1 MEIRHLE
8 RKISHYI
15 TLHLTV
21 SPVYLE
27 HGAGSIVMVTLLCSA
42 QSPRRAP
49 PRPASYSVVWQKLGM
64 AMAGDTTALDT
75 VRFTGLNWLTWERE
89 CGISDAPERSG
100 QCHLGHDGL
109 DH

>member
-1 MEIRHLE
+1 MAIRHLE
-8 RKISHYI
+8 QKISHYI
-15 TLHLTV
+15 TFNCFSCL
-21 SPVYLE
+21 P
-27 HGAGSIVMVTLLCSA
+27 GAWSREYCDGDTALLCPVCA
-42 QSPRRAP
+42 
-49 PRPASYSVVWQKLGM
+49 PRPASYSVVWLKLGM